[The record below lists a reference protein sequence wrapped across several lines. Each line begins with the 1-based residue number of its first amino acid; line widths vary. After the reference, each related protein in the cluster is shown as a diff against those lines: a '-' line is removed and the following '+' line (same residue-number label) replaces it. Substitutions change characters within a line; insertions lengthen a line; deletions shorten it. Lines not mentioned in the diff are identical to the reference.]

1 MCREIGRTSALC
13 PHTFPSHIY
22 IHAAV
27 EGVEAGLTPDPNC
40 WRESANKSEI
50 GFAVSLGALAYFWS
64 VGRLK
69 ESTMCDL
76 IFVSTLEKEKS
87 VWSVTCGVE
96 HKKDLSLLPQAHIIY
111 WIFPCLYIVETKS
124 NCLGIFSLFHSVGYA
139 TYDTIIIL
147 LDGLNVPTSLALS
160 MQWSFSIKRL
170 SYSVGTLTACVPSK
184 DIYGVYT
191 CCSVSS
197 L

>member
-1 MCREIGRTSALC
+1 M
-13 PHTFPSHIY
+13 
-22 IHAAV
+22 
-27 EGVEAGLTPDPNC
+27 
-40 WRESANKSEI
+40 

-69 ESTMCDL
+69 EVTMCDL
-76 IFVSTLEKEKS
+76 IFFSTLEKEKS

-111 WIFPCLYIVETKS
+111 WIFPCLHIVETKS

-160 MQWSFSIKRL
+160 MQWSFYKTSFLLCGCFNSLCTFQGYLRSIYMLLFMVFIALNSKETL
-170 SYSVGTLTACVPSK
+170 SVHRNLPLFTSN
-184 DIYGVYT
+184 D
-191 CCSVSS
+191 S
-197 L
+197 LLFIFVAGWGMPKTPLSLLSESPAL